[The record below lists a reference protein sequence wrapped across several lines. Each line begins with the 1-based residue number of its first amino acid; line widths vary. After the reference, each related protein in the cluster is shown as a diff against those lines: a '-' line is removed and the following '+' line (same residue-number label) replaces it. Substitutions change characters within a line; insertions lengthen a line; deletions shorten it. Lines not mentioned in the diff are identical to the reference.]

1 MQITLSKMQA
11 MAAKVTNTQESRE
24 AHRSIGLRL
33 SVEAD
38 TFLQRSLLYGLSCA
52 LRCGMG
58 IDTR

>member
-1 MQITLSKMQA
+1 MQA